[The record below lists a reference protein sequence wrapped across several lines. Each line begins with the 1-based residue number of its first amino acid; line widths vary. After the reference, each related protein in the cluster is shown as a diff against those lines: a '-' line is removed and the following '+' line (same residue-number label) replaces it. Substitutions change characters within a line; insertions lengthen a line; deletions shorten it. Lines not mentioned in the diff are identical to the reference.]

1 MLIRVI
7 TTYKGEM
14 SPRKDKLPW
23 GERDGLEG
31 LSHSPATTGGHI
43 LGMAKGGV
51 SEWVS
56 LA

>member
-14 SPRKDKLPW
+14 GPKKDRLPW